1 MLARGKYMS
10 EVLGWVSS
18 TILVITLFTQV
29 RKQWHDDTSKG
40 VSIWLF
46 IGQLAASSGF
56 LLYSVQIRNWV
67 FTVTNVL
74 TGIAALL
81 GLWIVRVHRRRRN
94 ARTSRSEVLQRT
106 PNAI

>member
-1 MLARGKYMS
+1 MS
-10 EVLGWVSS
+10 QSLGWVSS
-18 TILVITLFTQV
+18 IILVLTLFAQV

-46 IGQLAASSGF
+46 IGQLAASAGF
-56 LLYSVQIRNWV
+56 LVYSVQIQNWV

-74 TGIAALL
+74 TGITAVL
-81 GLWIVRVHRRRRN
+81 GLGIVRVHRRRRA